1 MIETKTF
8 FDPIALWRQSLDR
21 LEGQANAAATG
32 NMENER
38 VARALSV
45 AMNATVGAQNVFDK
59 GLHKFYER
67 LDIPAR
73 SELAAVAAAVQ
84 RVEDRLAELFPQ
96 AAPQARPA
104 RTRKPEA
111 AGQPQATAADE
122 AVAQPAAKRTRKART
137 VVAADADTGSA
148 TPARA
153 KRARRTRP

>member
-1 MIETKTF
+1 MIDTKTLL
-8 FDPIALWRQSLDR
+8 DPIAMWRQSLDR
-21 LEGQANAAATG
+21 LEGQVNTAATS

-45 AMNATVGAQNVFDK
+45 VMNASVGAQNVFDK
-59 GLHKFYER
+59 SLHKFYER

-96 AAPQARPA
+96 AAKAAADRRDRPA
-104 RTRKPEA
+104 RTRKPAPEA
-111 AGQPQATAADE
+111 AAATE
-122 AVAQPAAKRTRKART
+122 QTPPAA
-137 VVAADADTGSA
+137 
-148 TPARA
+148 PARA